1 MVYIEE
7 TTTEYFL
14 DHFIIYQK
22 LYKIFLLAYY
32 HYYLELSTHF
42 LQSPLSRL
50 SNICRTRDSSASI
63 ERIVSIIARF
73 ITTGILRNAF
83 CTLSRRDSR
92 NCISVAWRRVG
103 SVHHVSKP
111 SARGRSGR
119 GQAGACCG
127 VTRGENVH
135 CHVADIAPARRR
147 AYALSRFRPIRYT
160 GH

>member
-1 MVYIEE
+1 MDRH
-7 TTTEYFL
+7 
-14 DHFIIYQK
+14 DHRAF
-22 LYKIFLLAYY
+22 Y
-32 HYYLELSTHF
+32 HRSTM
-42 LQSPLSRL
+42 
-50 SNICRTRDSSASI
+50 
-63 ERIVSIIARF
+63 
-73 ITTGILRNAF
+73 GILRNAF
-83 CTLSRRDSR
+83 CTFSRRDSR

-103 SVHHVSKP
+103 SVHRVSKA

-160 GH
+160 GR